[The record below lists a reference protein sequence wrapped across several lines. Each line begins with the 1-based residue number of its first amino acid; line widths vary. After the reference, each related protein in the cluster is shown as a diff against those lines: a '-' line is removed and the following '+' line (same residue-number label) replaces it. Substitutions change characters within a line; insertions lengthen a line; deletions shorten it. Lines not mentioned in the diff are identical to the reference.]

1 MPELNLHGQRHEEQE
16 LKNGQQADSEHTIA
30 VEKQRRAKSTVLGPN
45 GTLSVRRVSLAL
57 LRLLPRV

>member
-1 MPELNLHGQRHEEQE
+1 MPELNLYGQRHEEQE
-16 LKNGQQADSEHTIA
+16 LNGQQADSEQTIA
-30 VEKQRRAKSTVLGPN
+30 VEKQHRAKSMVLGPN